1 MSCTWYFV
9 VLCCVLL
16 CFVVLCCA
24 LLVRS
29 SSFEPRHLT
38 CCFCCSFSRNEQ
50 IVAAASLLSGISYE
64 DVYHTNQTCGVFF
77 AFCSGMLYDIKVRMR
92 KEMNEETED
101 NEGSFD
107 ARDEGLM
114 TDPDESMKVRTWS
127 MSETKESGE
136 KVKI

>member
-1 MSCTWYFV
+1 M
-9 VLCCVLL
+9 
-16 CFVVLCCA
+16 
-24 LLVRS
+24 
-29 SSFEPRHLT
+29 
-38 CCFCCSFSRNEQ
+38 
-50 IVAAASLLSGISYE
+50 SGISYE

-92 KEMNEETED
+92 KEMEEETED

-114 TDPDESMKVRTWS
+114 TDPDESMQVRTWS

>member
-1 MSCTWYFV
+1 
-9 VLCCVLL
+9 
-16 CFVVLCCA
+16 
-24 LLVRS
+24 
-29 SSFEPRHLT
+29 
-38 CCFCCSFSRNEQ
+38 
-50 IVAAASLLSGISYE
+50 
-64 DVYHTNQTCGVFF
+64 
-77 AFCSGMLYDIKVRMR
+77 MR
-92 KEMNEETED
+92 KEMDEETED